1 MKLIIHEQEIKAYF
15 EGLRQLIWGGSGKPK
30 PPVEEPPCPPEKSE
44 FRKVLLGYLHQSI
57 EIATDAGSLAGVL
70 REVGDDYVEIN
81 EPGGTQVIVPLVQ
94 INYVQAL

>member
-1 MKLIIHEQEIKAYF
+1 MKLIIQEQEIKAYF
-15 EGLRQLIWGGSGKPK
+15 EGLRQLIWGGPNKPR

-44 FRKVLLGYLHQSI
+44 FRKVLQGYLHQSI

-70 REVGDDYVEIN
+70 TEVGDDYVEIN
-81 EPGGTQVIVPLVQ
+81 EPGGTQVIVPLGQ